1 MAASWQ
7 EISRLKKDP
16 AAFRTLAKRLLNLD
30 VELTDWE
37 RTFLESVCD
46 GPDYQKF
53 TARQTEVLLQLRDQK
68 VSAAE
73 AKKAKKLHDEK
84 EYSLRQSEKLLQI
97 RNDYEIIT
105 NFHGF
110 SVGFLLKGCYEAR
123 LELVGESGSADYK
136 TVQQKPNVGEAEG
149 HRLPNALRTPA
160 VRYRGRTC
168 RLDGACSS
176 PICQRPRFSVS

>member
-123 LELVGESGSADYK
+123 LDLLESQEARIIKLYSKSQTSVRRKDIGFLMHCARQLYVIEEELVG
-136 TVQQKPNVGEAEG
+136 
-149 HRLPNALRTPA
+149 
-160 VRYRGRTC
+160 
-168 RLDGACSS
+168 
-176 PICQRPRFSVS
+176 